1 MKKQPRIDRSCER
14 CGSAFVAKQSD
25 VDKGNG
31 RFCSRICHVKS
42 PKRPKTQQ
50 ACEQCGK
57 EWRQVEAPTLREA
70 MAVAERMPDVAMCV
84 EASVV
89 PGGVAT

>member
-1 MKKQPRIDRSCER
+1 MT
-14 CGSAFVAKQSD
+14 
-25 VDKGNG
+25 
-31 RFCSRICHVKS
+31 CHVNVKL
-42 PKRPKTQQ
+42 KDGRY
-50 ACEQCGK
+50 

-84 EASVV
+84 ESSVV